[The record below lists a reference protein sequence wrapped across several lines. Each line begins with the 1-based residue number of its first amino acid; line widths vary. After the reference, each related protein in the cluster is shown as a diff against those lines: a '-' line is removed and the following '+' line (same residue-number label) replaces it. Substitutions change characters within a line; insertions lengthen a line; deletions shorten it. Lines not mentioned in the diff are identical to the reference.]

1 MLGFMA
7 KKASIAVQ
15 TLRWKSSSR
24 MVVAG
29 SHSAPRRFPC
39 VPANPAPVLTPQ
51 KRESPWAGA
60 QLPAVLQLCSGSSIC
75 RCHRCGA
82 APRSAGGRAC
92 TGKRPA
98 PELPTSMQNTK
109 PKNQATPRNGRS
121 SPWMFWKAESAA
133 GPQLPK
139 QDLSHSSGFFPSLHA
154 PEHLVDEAA
163 SEP

>member
-15 TLRWKSSSR
+15 TLWWKSSSR

-82 APRSAGGRAC
+82 APRSAGGRAR
-92 TGKRPA
+92 TGERPA
-98 PELPTSMQNTK
+98 PELPTSTACKTQTQK
-109 PKNQATPRNGRS
+109 PGHTSQGTFLPMDVLEGRVCSRS
-121 SPWMFWKAESAA
+121 SAPKAGSQ
-133 GPQLPK
+133 PQLRVLP
-139 QDLSHSSGFFPSLHA
+139 LTSCSRTLG
-154 PEHLVDEAA
+154 
-163 SEP
+163 